1 MEVLVSYFSCN
12 IPTLSETLSRKLPEG
27 EGTPC
32 PKQTIYLKYKW
43 QEQDLSSQPQ
53 LVQKWIFNHYAIQAE
68 VWCRSMC
75 KYGLGVNH
83 FKIKPTAGSFNL

>member
-53 LVQKWIFNHYAIQAE
+53 LVQK
-68 VWCRSMC
+68 
-75 KYGLGVNH
+75 
-83 FKIKPTAGSFNL
+83 